1 MTDGLKWISC
11 KFFLLAERNW
21 QEKPPHE
28 ASPIASPASIKLQ
41 AGHGKGA
48 DGREKFNSNNKNMM
62 TMYEDYDNRED
73 FEEYGKHC
81 WLLTP
86 WRGYRSATIVGQTDK
101 GYIVQ
106 VSSGAEI
113 VVYPDEIEID

>member
-1 MTDGLKWISC
+1 MRSVIG
-11 KFFLLAERNW
+11 
-21 QEKPPHE
+21 
-28 ASPIASPASIKLQ
+28 
-41 AGHGKGA
+41 
-48 DGREKFNSNNKNMM
+48 NKSRRMRLSR
-62 TMYEDYDNRED
+62 YYDNREE
-73 FEEYGKHC
+73 FEDYGKHC

-86 WRGYRSATIVGQTDK
+86 WKGYRSATIVGQTDK

>member
-1 MTDGLKWISC
+1 MCDKYLECTTADGLPELKIFC
-11 KFFLLAERNW
+11 FGGKAKFIGYNLCL
-21 QEKPPHE
+21 
-28 ASPIASPASIKLQ
+28 
-41 AGHGKGA
+41 HGKTYT
-48 DGREKFNSNNKNMM
+48 NM
-62 TMYEDYDNRED
+62 YDYDNRED
-73 FEEYGKHC
+73 FEDYGKHC

-86 WRGYRSATIVGQTDK
+86 WKGYRSATIVGQTDK